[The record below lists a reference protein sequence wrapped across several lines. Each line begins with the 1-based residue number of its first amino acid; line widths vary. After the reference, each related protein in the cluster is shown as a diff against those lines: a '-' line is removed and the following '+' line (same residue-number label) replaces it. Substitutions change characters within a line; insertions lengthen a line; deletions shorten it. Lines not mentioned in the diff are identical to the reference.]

1 MLISFLRLYIVMGEI
16 VEGCE
21 LLLIRVYV
29 SAVKTANFNFY
40 SNEKTIGG

>member
-1 MLISFLRLYIVMGEI
+1 MTIVMGEI